1 MPCAALPSGVT
12 GIISLVFGIMFWVQY
27 GNVKDT
33 CEGEGSEDFDKI
45 SKVFTLAIINFCYC
59 TVHISTSV
67 AVGLRQAREQARE
80 QAVRDRAYKLR
91 NGPGGLKRAIESG
104 QLGA

>member
-12 GIISLVFGIMFWVQY
+12 GIISLVFGIMFWAQY

-45 SKVFTLAIINFCYC
+45 SRVFTLAIINFCYG
-59 TVHISTSV
+59 TVNSV
-67 AVGLRQAREQARE
+67 RITITVRQTDTAMMR
-80 QAVRDRAYKLR
+80 
-91 NGPGGLKRAIESG
+91 P
-104 QLGA
+104 

>member
-12 GIISLVFGIMFWVQY
+12 GIISLVFGIMFWAQY

-45 SKVFTLAIINFCYC
+45 SRVFTLAIINFCC
-59 TVHISTSV
+59 GTVNSV
-67 AVGLRQAREQARE
+67 RITITVRQTDTAMMR
-80 QAVRDRAYKLR
+80 
-91 NGPGGLKRAIESG
+91 P
-104 QLGA
+104 